1 MKCLLCSSN
10 VYYVHLVQHYIDYH
24 KVDLSDKCFQKLL
37 QPQKQQSIFYNCLR
51 CGDFLTPTSYKVK
64 HDFLKHYEQGQDTL
78 FEDKPLDIINNHQIL
93 KYKISAIKFGEYY
106 DFNNSDGV
114 VDDFRNNV
122 RSKFRPSG
130 SVLIKCGFIIE
141 NVQPAESDNLRP
153 VLNIQ
158 YWSTE
163 DYRETYFNGYVFYNL
178 RPNILSKVISNGML
192 GSSWRFNRVVLI
204 NLSVLKLDKEIVR

>member
-114 VDDFRNNV
+114 VDDFLNNV

-141 NVQPAESDNLRP
+141 NVQPAVSDNLKSI
-153 VLNIQ
+153 LNIR
-158 YWSTE
+158 YCSTE
-163 DYRETYFNGYVFYNL
+163 AYRATYFNDYVFYNL
-178 RPNILSKVISNGML
+178 KQNILRYRLFQMVCQGALGVSTDLFQLISQ
-192 GSSWRFNRVVLI
+192 F
-204 NLSVLKLDKEIVR
+204 